1 MSTVAT
7 ALGRISHAEARR
19 RELAREAERNLI
31 ADLESIHTD
40 LEAAKS
46 TARFI
51 RDDDLADEIE
61 AIREKVAVRLARLP

>member
-1 MSTVAT
+1 MYHHPTMVTYADT
-7 ALGRISHAEARR
+7 LTRAEKERDAR
-19 RELAREAERNLI
+19 RNLI

-51 RDDDLADEIE
+51 GDDDLADDIE
-61 AIREKVAVRLARLP
+61 ALRERVAERLARFP

>member
-19 RELAREAERNLI
+19 RELAREARWNLA

-40 LEAAKS
+40 LEAAKT
-46 TARFI
+46 TAGYV
-51 RDDDLADEIE
+51 DEDLADEIE